1 MLLILIVKIMLCI
14 YVMHLC
20 KNYEIKLLYNHADGS
35 TQDRQF

>member
-1 MLLILIVKIMLCI
+1 MLLILIVNLS
-14 YVMHLC
+14 